1 MRGGRRYKRQ
11 PVAPDPVWNSVLVGQ
26 LINHL
31 MLDGKKSIAQRI
43 VTRALEQ
50 LGQMTK
56 KPPVE
61 ALETAIQ
68 NVSPLLEVRSRR
80 IGGATYQ
87 VPMEVRPDRKVTLAI
102 RWILEA
108 ARARKGSP
116 MEVRLAAELYD
127 AFQGTGT
134 AMKKREDL
142 HKMAE
147 ANRAFAHYAR
157 F

>member
-1 MRGGRRYKRQ
+1 MRGGARYKRQ
-11 PVAPDPVWNSVLVGQ
+11 PTQPDPVWNSVLVAQ

-31 MLDGKKSIAQRI
+31 MQAGKKSVATKI
-43 VTRALEQ
+43 VTNALKDLET
-50 LGQMTK
+50 MTK
-56 KPPVE
+56 KP
-61 ALETAIQ
+61 ALESFETAIK

-87 VPMEVRPDRKVTLAI
+87 VPIEVRPERKITLSL
-102 RWILEA
+102 RWLIGA
-108 ARARKGSP
+108 ARGRKGKP
-116 MEVRLAAELYD
+116 MERRLAEELHD
-127 AFQGTGT
+127 AFQGVGT